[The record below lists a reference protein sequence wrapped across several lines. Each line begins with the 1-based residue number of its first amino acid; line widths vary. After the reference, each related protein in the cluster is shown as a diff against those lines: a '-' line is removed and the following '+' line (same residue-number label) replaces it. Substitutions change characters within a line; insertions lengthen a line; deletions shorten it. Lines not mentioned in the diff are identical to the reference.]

1 MCARCRQ
8 SILRW
13 SKLRTGYPSGSDAQ
27 SPPGQKDHG
36 QSRPPATWPSLRA
49 ERWSAEARPEGVEL
63 GRRDSPALRSAPAHG
78 VGSSAPAAL
87 KAAPRPT
94 SLASLC
100 SAQARSSFL
109 VSRRRVQAC
118 GSVAIAA
125 AAAAAA
131 AAVPRHDERLQQRGA
146 RGALHP
152 RVPSLPQ

>member
-8 SILRW
+8 SIPRW
-13 SKLRTGYPSGSDAQ
+13 SKLRTGYPPGSDAQ

-49 ERWSAEARPEGVEL
+49 ERRSAEARPEGVEL
-63 GRRDSPALRSAPAHG
+63 GRPDSPALRSAPAHG

-87 KAAPRPT
+87 KAAPRPA
-94 SLASLC
+94 SRASLC

-109 VSRRRVQAC
+109 VNRRRVRAC

-131 AAVPRHDERLQQRGA
+131 AAGLWRDERLQQRGA